1 MRFSE
6 GSSAN
11 FLAEAAC
18 VSLIEEAEL
27 SPKPGLVDCR
37 SSGSHSDMNYNLMC
51 RSALSLQP
59 YFEEMAR
66 ASWGR
71 QISNDFRE
79 EIGEIGRRAE
89 HAMLEATCGVNTH
102 KGAIW
107 SLGLVISACASLR
120 MNADSNQ
127 ILDCAGGIARIT
139 DRFVPYELTHG
150 LKVKAKYRCQ
160 GAKEEAQL
168 GFPHVRHLGL
178 PMLRKS
184 KQRGDGITVSRL
196 NSLLAI
202 LSSLEDTCVL
212 HRGGLTALRET
223 QRRSTAVLLAGG
235 VGSVKGEELLEDFGC
250 WMKDSSLSPGGA
262 ADLLATSLFIQ
273 RLSNIQ

>member
-1 MRFSE
+1 MRFSKA
-6 GSSAN
+6 SSAS
-11 FLAEAAC
+11 FLAETAC
-18 VSLIEEAEL
+18 GALIEEAEL
-27 SPKPGLVDCR
+27 SPKPGLVDRR

-51 RSALSLQP
+51 RSALSLYP
-59 YFEEMAR
+59 YFEEMVR

-71 QISNDFRE
+71 QISTDFRE

-120 MNADSNQ
+120 MNADSNR
-127 ILDCAGGIARIT
+127 ILDCAGDIARVT
-139 DRFVPYELTHG
+139 DRYVPHELTHG
-150 LKVKAKYRCQ
+150 LRVKSKYRCH

-168 GFPHVRHLGL
+168 GFPHIRYFGL
-178 PMLRKS
+178 PMLRKF

-202 LSSLEDTCVL
+202 LSSLDDTCVL
-212 HRGGLTALRET
+212 YRGGLTALRET
-223 QRRSTAVLLAGG
+223 QRRSKAILMAGG
-235 VGSVKGEELLEDFGC
+235 VGSIKGEKLLEDFGY

-262 ADLLATSLFIQ
+262 ADLLATSLLIQ

>member
-107 SLGLVISACASLR
+107 SVILA
-120 MNADSNQ
+120 M
-127 ILDCAGGIARIT
+127 
-139 DRFVPYELTHG
+139 PP
-150 LKVKAKYRCQ
+150 
-160 GAKEEAQL
+160 AQ
-168 GFPHVRHLGL
+168 
-178 PMLRKS
+178 S
-184 KQRGDGITVSRL
+184 KI
-196 NSLLAI
+196 
-202 LSSLEDTCVL
+202 
-212 HRGGLTALRET
+212 
-223 QRRSTAVLLAGG
+223 
-235 VGSVKGEELLEDFGC
+235 
-250 WMKDSSLSPGGA
+250 
-262 ADLLATSLFIQ
+262 
-273 RLSNIQ
+273 